1 MKRLCVKK
9 LPPILAIQLKR
20 FEYDFERVCAIK
32 FNDYF
37 EFPRDLDMEPYTVS
51 GLAKLEG
58 EIIDCDYMEANSDTC
73 TKYQLSGIVVHSGQ
87 ASGGHYYSYIL
98 HRYIQYCPSFEPYNL
113 SYKSKSYWMLQTK
126 WWFSKVVQVW
136 RRGCHGMQD
145 GRGRGNEIAMFRR
158 WLHGRSF
165 WSYVETHELPATKT
179 LVECVHALLHSTW
192 RWTQFSC

>member
-1 MKRLCVKK
+1 MFLIKIIYDWLLNHIRYEKNNSELLSIQVVTVKRLCVKK

-58 EIIDCDYMEANSDTC
+58 EVIDCDLEESVKDSC
-73 TKYQLSGIVVHSGQ
+73 TKYHLSGIVVHSGQ

-98 HRYIQYCPSFEPYNL
+98 NRYVASSPY
-113 SYKSKSYWMLQTK
+113 
-126 WWFSKVVQVW
+126 
-136 RRGCHGMQD
+136 
-145 GRGRGNEIAMFRR
+145 
-158 WLHGRSF
+158 
-165 WSYVETHELPATKT
+165 
-179 LVECVHALLHSTW
+179 
-192 RWTQFSC
+192 